1 MKHNQYFDGKVQSLG
16 FNGPEGPATVG
27 VMEPGKY
34 TFKTQQEERIS
45 IFTGNLKIKLPGS
58 NDWQSVEA
66 GDSFTVQGN
75 SSYEVDVASDTAYIC
90 FYKS

>member
-34 TFKTQQEERIS
+34 AFKTQGEERIS
-45 IFTGNLKIKLPGS
+45 IFAGILKIKLPGS
-58 NDWQSVEA
+58 NDWQAVEA
-66 GDSFTVQGN
+66 GDSFTVPGN
-75 SSYEVDVASDTAYIC
+75 SSYEVDVATDTAYIC
-90 FYKS
+90 FYK

>member
-1 MKHNQYFDGKVQSLG
+1 MKHNQYFNGKVQSLG

-27 VMEPGKY
+27 VMEPGTY
-34 TFKTQQEERIS
+34 TFNTQGEERIS

-58 NDWQSVEA
+58 KDWQAVEA
-66 GDSFTVQGN
+66 GDSFTIPGN

-90 FYKS
+90 FYK

>member
-27 VMEPGKY
+27 VMESGKY
-34 TFKTQQEERIS
+34 SFKTQGEERIS

-58 NDWQSVEA
+58 NEWQSVEA
-66 GDSFTVQGN
+66 GDSFTVPGN

-90 FYKS
+90 FYK

>member
-34 TFKTQQEERIS
+34 AFKTQGEERIS
-45 IFTGNLKIKLPGS
+45 IFVGTLKIKLPGS
-58 NDWQSVEA
+58 NDWQAVEA
-66 GDSFTVQGN
+66 GDSFTVPGN
-75 SSYEVDVASDTAYIC
+75 SSYEVDVATDTAYIC
-90 FYKS
+90 FYK

>member
-34 TFKTQQEERIS
+34 AFKTQGEERIS
-45 IFTGNLKIKLPGS
+45 IFTGILKIKLPGS
-58 NDWQSVEA
+58 NDWQAVEA
-66 GDSFTVQGN
+66 GDSFTVPGN
-75 SSYEVDVASDTAYIC
+75 SSYEVDVATDTAYIC
-90 FYKS
+90 FYK